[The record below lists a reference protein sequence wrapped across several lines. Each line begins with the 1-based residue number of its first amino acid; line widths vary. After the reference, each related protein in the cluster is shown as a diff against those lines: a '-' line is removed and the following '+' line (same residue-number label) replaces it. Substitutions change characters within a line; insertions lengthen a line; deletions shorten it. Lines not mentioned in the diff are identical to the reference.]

1 MPKNN
6 EDTLIEK
13 QAVALGYNP
22 DDKNSAPEILAT
34 GKGEIAARILLE
46 AQKNKIKVQK
56 DADLVAL
63 LSTKEVGDEIPV
75 EAFIAVAEILKYIY
89 AESKKV

>member
-1 MPKNN
+1 MPKNKK
-6 EDTLIEK
+6 DTQSEK
-13 QAVALGYNP
+13 QAVALGYDSKDENA
-22 DDKNSAPEILAT
+22 APEILAL

-46 AQKNKIKVQK
+46 AEKNKITVQK

-63 LSTKEVGDEIPV
+63 LSTRDVGDEIPI
-75 EAFIAVAEILKYIY
+75 EAFITVAEILKYIY